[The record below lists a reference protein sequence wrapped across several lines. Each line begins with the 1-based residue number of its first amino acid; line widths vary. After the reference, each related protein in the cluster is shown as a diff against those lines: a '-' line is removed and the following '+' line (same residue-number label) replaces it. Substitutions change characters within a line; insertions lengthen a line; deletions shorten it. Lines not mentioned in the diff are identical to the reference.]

1 MHTSQ
6 IIIVEIE
13 DGDDNTPQET
23 VECFLNGALD
33 AGGTWFDWFGEGA
46 FGEGLAGR
54 WSGEIIEGD
63 VLRYS
68 DNPELAEKVIE
79 EALARREQE
88 IEICKTILADLDV
101 QSFSYDMESQSK
113 YDREGYALYKMG
125 QILSNFWCSDSGI
138 YDSVVYGADLKYFRE
153 RLQENADKQYLV
165 VVDFHF

>member
-6 IIIVEIE
+6 IIIVQIE
-13 DGDDNTPQET
+13 DEDTDSPQAFAESFLDGAMESGD
-23 VECFLNGALD
+23 
-33 AGGTWFDWFGEGA
+33 TWFDWFGEGA
-46 FGEGLAGR
+46 FGNGLAGR
-54 WSGEIIEGD
+54 WAGEIIEGD
-63 VLRYS
+63 VLCYS

-88 IEICKTILADLDV
+88 IEICKTVLADLDV
-101 QSFSYDMESQSK
+101 QSFSYDRENQGK

-125 QILSNFWCSDSGI
+125 QILSNFWSPDSGI

-153 RLQENADKQYLV
+153 RLQENASKQYLV